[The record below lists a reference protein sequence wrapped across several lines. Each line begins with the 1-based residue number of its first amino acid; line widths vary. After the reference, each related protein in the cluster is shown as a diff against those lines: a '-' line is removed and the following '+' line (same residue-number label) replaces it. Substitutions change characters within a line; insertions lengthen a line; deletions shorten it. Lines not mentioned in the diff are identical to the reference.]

1 MSRPT
6 IQTALLVFA
15 VIFACFSLA
24 LWIEANL
31 TTDHDAAVAA
41 FLFSTLALTCGGV
54 ELVVR
59 WTPKSTENQ
68 E

>member
-1 MSRPT
+1 MTRST

-31 TTDHDAAVAA
+31 TMDHDAAVSA
-41 FLFSTLALTCGGV
+41 FLFSLMALVCGGV
-54 ELVVR
+54 EWVLR
-59 WTPKSTENQ
+59 WAPKQTENQ

>member
-1 MSRPT
+1 MTRQT

-24 LWIEANL
+24 LWIEASL

-54 ELVVR
+54 EWVLR
-59 WTPKSTENQ
+59 WSPGQ
-68 E
+68 EE